1 MGKIALL
8 FAMIF
13 LPAVVFASVP
23 DAVIPLVPVSKE
35 LKKQLL
41 GTPVYLQ
48 IFKEERTLE
57 LYGKTAALGQNA
69 CRVISKP
76 GRFLQRGTFPAEAR

>member
-23 DAVIPLVPVSKE
+23 DSVTPLAPVSKE
-35 LKKQLL
+35 LKKQLI

-48 IFKEERTLE
+48 IFKEERT
-57 LYGKTAALGQNA
+57 
-69 CRVISKP
+69 
-76 GRFLQRGTFPAEAR
+76 